1 MEILNIHFEPRL
13 FWSMYADLPLNR
25 YYQVFFDRSKRGENR
40 LIYGDALNKRVC
52 ELILEIAEEWDGQ
65 LTDHEEMIKTKLMA
79 ILILLLRAEKKPA
92 EALPHPINL
101 SGLMQIERS
110 MEYICA
116 HIGEH
121 LTLESIAETAC
132 MSRTYYCSVFKTL
145 NGITPWE
152 YVNIKRIDSAR
163 ALLRDTDSLILDI
176 AMRCGFNN
184 SANFNRIFKK
194 TTGLTPQQYRNT
206 RTAQ

>member
-13 FWSMYADLPLNR
+13 FWSMYADIPLNR

-40 LIYGDALNKRVC
+40 LLHGERLNTRVC
-52 ELILEIAEEWDGQ
+52 KLILEIAEEWECRPI
-65 LTDHEEMIKTKLMA
+65 DHEEMIKTKLMA
-79 ILILLLRAEKKPA
+79 ILILLLRDEKKPT
-92 EALPHPINL
+92 ENLPHLINL
-101 SGLMQIERS
+101 SGVLQIEHS

-132 MSRTYYCSVFKTL
+132 MSRTYYCSVFKAL

-163 ALLRDTDSLILDI
+163 SLLRDTDSLILDI
-176 AMRCGFNN
+176 ALQCGFNN

-206 RTAQ
+206 RTEQ